1 MGLSSYANN
10 ALIAAVSQSMLH
22 TLRVRVVSHLQKLSF
37 RYLDSNEIGVIMARV
52 TSDVNALNNAFSQG
66 TMTLVADLLGLVLI
80 LGMMLIL
87 DPALSLATFVVL
99 PLMFL
104 ITRVFSWQARRRF
117 REVRHQVGKVYAN
130 LQENISGVRVAQ
142 SFTREDLNY
151 RQFRGTNR
159 DNLDASVRAARVMA
173 AFPPAVEF
181 VTALAI
187 GLVIVYGILRLV
199 NFAYGELIM
208 VSGYTMF
215 LVSGSGFP
223 WLVMAGCGVIM
234 AIAAGIATDYLAF
247 RPVRA
252 KSVTAVLIT
261 SFAFSTLLQN
271 AALLFISPR
280 PRAVPLPEL
289 FSRTVEFAGVIT
301 PVRNLITIAV
311 AVIMLAIFSWLMRS
325 TALGIAMRAAATNF
339 RMARMMGI
347 PANLIISAAFAIS
360 GLLAGT
366 VAILWIGRIGTVVPG
381 IGLEPLL
388 IAFIATV
395 IGGMRSLPGAVV
407 GGFLLALIDTSLNY
421 TLPQDLLKFRDAF
434 TFSLVILILLWRPE
448 GIVRGPASGQRT

>member
-1 MGLSSYANN
+1 MN
-10 ALIAAVSQSMLH
+10 AAQFV
-22 TLRVRVVSHLQKLSF
+22 
-37 RYLDSNEIGVIMARV
+37 LDV
-52 TSDVNALNNAFSQG
+52 
-66 TMTLVADLLGLVLI
+66 
-80 LGMMLIL
+80 
-87 DPALSLATFVVL
+87 LSLGGAYA
-99 PLMFL
+99 LM
-104 ITRVFSWQARRRF
+104 
-117 REVRHQVGKVYAN
+117 
-130 LQENISGVRVAQ
+130 
-142 SFTREDLNY
+142 
-151 RQFRGTNR
+151 
-159 DNLDASVRAARVMA
+159 
-173 AFPPAVEF
+173 
-181 VTALAI
+181 AL

-208 VSGYTMF
+208 VGGYTMF
-215 LVSGSGFP
+215 LVSGTGLP

-247 RPVRA
+247 RPVRE

-301 PVRNLITIAV
+301 PARNLITIAV
-311 AVIMLAIFSWLMRS
+311 AVIMLGLFSWLMRS

-395 IGGMRSLPGAVV
+395 IGGMRSLSGAVV
-407 GGFLLALIDTSLNY
+407 GGFLLAFIDTTLNY